1 MKYSDLTRRIT
12 GEGSSAWDIH
22 FRAQERLARGED
34 VVILSVGD
42 PDFDTPAAIVDTACA
57 ELKAGATHY
66 ADHRGEQELQQV
78 LAARHTAQTG
88 VSTDPEQVVVVA
100 GAQCGLYVA
109 AQCLLDPGDEV
120 IVPEPMYVT
129 YEAFLQ
135 ATGARVVNVPL
146 LPELHFN
153 IDPEAI
159 AAKVT
164 ERTRAIFI
172 NSPHNPTGAA
182 VNEATWQALAE
193 LCVEHDLWLITD
205 EVYADLMFEGEH
217 FHPGQLPG
225 MSERTVTVSSL
236 SKSHAMTGWRLGWV
250 IGPREFAVHAG
261 NLTLCMLY
269 GSPAFV
275 QRAAVTALTAEL
287 PELEE
292 MRQAYRGR
300 RDLMVARIKSI
311 PGVNCHTPA
320 GGMFMMLDVR
330 ELGVSA
336 DTFAERLLDEFGVSV
351 LVGEAFGP
359 SARGHVRAS
368 FCVSEADLDKAC
380 ARIAACAEAFL
391 SEADG

>member
-1 MKYSDLTRRIT
+1 MKYSNVTRRIA

-22 FRAQERLARGED
+22 FRAQERLASGED

-42 PDFDTPAAIVDTACA
+42 PDFATPAPIVETACA
-57 ELKAGATHY
+57 ELRAGATHY

-78 LAARHTAQTG
+78 LAARHSAQTG
-88 VSTDPEQVVVVA
+88 VKTDPAQVVVVA

-146 LPELHFN
+146 RPEQHFN
-153 IDPEAI
+153 LDPAAI

-164 ERTRAIFI
+164 DRTRAIFI

-182 VNEATWQALAE
+182 VDEVTWRALAE
-193 LCVEHDLWLITD
+193 VCLEHDLWLITD

-250 IGPREFAVHAG
+250 IGPEEFASHAG

-275 QRAAVTALTAEL
+275 QRAAVTALTTEL

-292 MRQAYRGR
+292 MREAYRRR
-300 RDLMVARIKSI
+300 RDLMVERVASI
-311 PGVNCHTPA
+311 PGIHCHTPA
-320 GGMFMMLDVR
+320 GGMFMMLDIR
-330 ELGVSA
+330 ELGVSSE
-336 DTFAERLLDEFGVSV
+336 TFAARLLDQFGVSV

-359 SARGHVRAS
+359 SAQGHVRAS
-368 FCVSEADLDKAC
+368 FCVSEDDLDKAC
-380 ARIAACAEAFL
+380 SRIRACAESFL
-391 SEADG
+391 AV

>member
-1 MKYSDLTRRIT
+1 MKYSNLTRRIA

-42 PDFDTPAAIVDTACA
+42 PDFDTPAAIVETART
-57 ELKAGATHY
+57 ELRSGATHY

-78 LAARHTAQTG
+78 LAARHSAQTG
-88 VSTDPEQVVVVA
+88 VETDPGQVVVVA

-109 AQCLLDPGDEV
+109 AHCLLDAGDEV

-129 YEAFLQ
+129 YEAFLR

-146 LPELHFN
+146 RPEQHFN
-153 IDPEAI
+153 LDPAGI

-164 ERTRAIFI
+164 DRTRAIFI

-182 VNEATWQALAE
+182 VDEFTWRALAE
-193 LCVEHDLWLITD
+193 VCLEHDLWLITD

-250 IGPREFAVHAG
+250 IGPQEFAEHAG

-275 QRAAVTALTAEL
+275 QRAAVTALTTEL

-292 MRQAYRGR
+292 MREAYRRR
-300 RDLMVARIKSI
+300 RDLMVERVASI
-311 PGVNCHTPA
+311 PGIHCHTPA
-320 GGMFMMLDVR
+320 GGMFMMLDIR

-336 DTFAERLLDEFGVSV
+336 ETFATRLLDEFGVSV

-359 SARGHVRAS
+359 SASGHVRAS
-368 FCVSEADLDKAC
+368 FCVSEDKLDKAC
-380 ARIAACAEAFL
+380 ARIRACAEAFL
-391 SEADG
+391 AG

>member
-1 MKYSDLTRRIT
+1 MKYSDVTRRIA

-22 FRAQERLARGED
+22 FRAQERLAAGED

-42 PDFDTPAAIVDTACA
+42 PDFATPAPIVDTACA
-57 ELKAGATHY
+57 ELRSGATHY
-66 ADHRGEQELQQV
+66 ADHRGEPELQQV
-78 LAARHTAQTG
+78 LAERHSAKSG
-88 VSTDPEQVVVVA
+88 LAVEPEQVVVVA

-109 AQCLLDPGDEV
+109 AQCLLNPGDEI

-146 LPELHFN
+146 QPERHFN
-153 IDPEAI
+153 LDPAAI

-164 ERTRAIFI
+164 DRTRAILI

-182 VNEATWQALAE
+182 VDEDTWRALADV
-193 LCVEHDLWLITD
+193 CRQHDLWLITD

-217 FHPGQLPG
+217 FHPAQLPG
-225 MSERTVTVSSL
+225 MRERTVTVSSL

-250 IGPREFAVHAG
+250 IGPREFASHAG

-287 PELEE
+287 PELET
-292 MRQAYRGR
+292 MHQAYRRR
-300 RDLMVARIKSI
+300 RDLMVARVAAM
-311 PGVNCHTPA
+311 PGIRCHTPA
-320 GGMFMMLDVR
+320 GGMFMMLDIR
-330 ELGVSA
+330 ALGVSA
-336 DTFAERLLDEFGVSV
+336 ETFAARLLDEFGVSV

-368 FCVSEADLDKAC
+368 FCVSEEDLEKAC
-380 ARIAACAEAFL
+380 ARISACAEAFL
-391 SEADG
+391 ADAQS